1 MTKPRMRPA
10 AWPVLGLMLSLPA
23 SVALAHGSWGG
34 GDRGDPE
41 IAYKW
46 NELVATTTPGT
57 AGLQQIRYYAMVQ
70 VAIFDAVNSIE
81 GDYSKFRFEVF
92 APRGGSTDAAAAYAA
107 HTVMV
112 SLIPANKAAYDAV
125 LAEQTAGIP
134 KGRLLIGALVGK
146 TVGNKVLAW
155 RQDDGWNQPAPPFN
169 PPPLPGYWQPTPPG
183 FGPALFGQYQIV
195 EPFAT
200 SSATHFMAPRHPEL
214 TSQQYTDDF
223 NEVKELGSATSTT
236 RTADETLIA
245 RLWSGTGYVSNPF
258 NTWNHVARSVGRSG
272 GFSLIDA
279 SRMLALLNVG
289 MHDGLQSSHSA
300 KFLYAFWR
308 PYTAIRGADVD
319 TNPGTEADPNWT
331 SLIVAP
337 PYGSYPGNMSCIGAV
352 SATLLGDIFGTDQ
365 VGFSVTWTGVAP
377 NANVTR
383 QYTGFWQAG
392 YEEARSR
399 VAGGIHFSFDN
410 EISQERCP
418 EVAYWILDRFA
429 VARRH

>member
-1 MTKPRMRPA
+1 MSTKKMRPA
-10 AWPVLGLMLSLPA
+10 AWPALALALFLPA
-23 SVALAHGSWGG
+23 SVALAHGGWGG
-34 GDRGDPE
+34 GDRGNPE

-46 NELVATTTPGT
+46 NELVATTTP
-57 AGLQQIRYYAMVQ
+57 ASVALQQIRYYAMVQ

-107 HTVMV
+107 HTVLAD
-112 SLIPANKAAYDAV
+112 LIPANKLAYDAV

-134 KGRLLIGALVGK
+134 KGKLLIGALVGK
-146 TVGNKVLAW
+146 AVGKKVLDW
-155 RQDDGWNQPAPPFN
+155 RRDDGWNQPAPPFN
-169 PPPLPGYWQPTPPG
+169 PPALPGYWQRTPPA
-183 FGPALFGQYQIV
+183 FAPAAFGQYQIV

-214 TSQQYTDDF
+214 DSARYAEDF
-223 NEVKELGSATSTT
+223 NEVKEIGSASSTT
-236 RTADETLIA
+236 RSDDETLIA
-245 RLWSGTGYVSNPF
+245 RLWSGTGYGGNPF
-258 NTWNHVARSVGRSG
+258 NTWNSVGRSVARAG

-279 SRMLALLNVG
+279 SRLLALINVG

-308 PYTAIRGADVD
+308 PVTAIRSADID
-319 TNPGTEADPNWT
+319 SNAATDADPNWT

-365 VGFSVTWTGVAP
+365 VAFSISWPGVAP

-392 YEEARSR
+392 YEEARAR
-399 VAGGIHFSFDN
+399 VTGGIHFPFDN
-410 EISQERCP
+410 EISQEMCP
-418 EVAYWILDRFA
+418 QVAFWILDRFMTP
-429 VARRH
+429 RRH